1 MNTAVRYPL
10 LEKKKN
16 RLSWSARSL
25 VSGRI
30 WYDEILCRI
39 FPYTRCPNWLC
50 NRMMDDPRA
59 CILPLHDIY
68 RDHFS
73 FLTQEKIE
81 N

>member
-1 MNTAVRYPL
+1 MNTIVRNSF

-25 VSGRI
+25 VSGWL

-39 FPYTRCPNWLC
+39 FPHTRCPNWLC
-50 NRMMDDPRA
+50 TRMMDDPRA

-68 RDHFS
+68 RDYPPF
-73 FLTQEKIE
+73 FTQEKIE